1 MNSMN
6 PQTTEQADDPLTVT
20 QAPTLQGVDG
30 EVGEI
35 RMTFFQKIESFAARL
50 STKNA
55 FWNSLLAFFCM
66 PAVFLSGIRM
76 RFTAEHFEAVLPF
89 RRFNRNSYG
98 TMAGAALLGNC
109 EVAAGGYLFYASE
122 GQFQIVCKKLSYNFR
137 YSCNG
142 PVKYVVALN
151 DQVKEMISALKPFTI
166 DLATEIYE
174 LDPKGQ
180 IKRKIGTAIATFHA
194 RPLGYLRTRQRR
206 QLKSQ

>member
-1 MNSMN
+1 MNAMN
-6 PQTTEQADDPLTVT
+6 QTTPEQEPADDSTDSGT
-20 QAPTLQGVDG
+20 
-30 EVGEI
+30 GEI
-35 RMTFFQKIESFAARL
+35 RLTFFQKLESFAARL
-50 STKNA
+50 STKSA
-55 FWNSLLAFFCM
+55 FWNSVLALFLM

-76 RFTAEHFEAVLPF
+76 RFTPEHFEAVLPF

-122 GQFQIVCKKLSYNFR
+122 GQFQIVCKKLSYSFR

-151 DQVKEMISALKPFTI
+151 DQVKELIAALKPFTI

-174 LDPKGQ
+174 LDRKGA
-180 IKRKIGTAIATFHA
+180 IKRKIGTAMTTFHA
-194 RPLGYLRTRQRR
+194 RPIGYLRARQRR

>member
-1 MNSMN
+1 MKPLSQHS
-6 PQTTEQADDPLTVT
+6 PDPDDRS
-20 QAPTLQGVDG
+20 DG
-30 EVGEI
+30 GHGHI
-35 RMTFFQKIESFAARL
+35 RL
-50 STKNA
+50 STWQKLEAWASRLSTRNA
-55 FWNSLLAFFCM
+55 FWNSLLSFFFM

-76 RFTAEHFEAVLPF
+76 RFTPEHFEAVLPF

-122 GQFQIVCKKLSYNFR
+122 GQFQIVCKKLTYSFR

-151 DQVKEMISALKPFTI
+151 DQVKELIGALKPFTI

-174 LDPKGQ
+174 IDRSGA

-194 RPLGYLRTRQRR
+194 RPIGYLRARQRR
-206 QLKSQ
+206 QLPGQ